1 MEKRRR
7 QTSVKKEET
16 ANNNFSPKQDSLHE
30 WKASN
35 LLTHDTQWWLV
46 TLRGLQGELQQWR
59 GAAEMK
65 DCTGWWRVLRTQYLH
80 RTESLAKR
88 HLGAGLADLR
98 THSCCWL
105 HLVSPKWAWISRRC
119 ADSCKSSESAL
130 NQKVQ
135 AHWDYPYS
143 TQKLLPSCWDWMA
156 WIWTLPPHS
165 VYMEADFFPS
175 LFVVVVVVM
184 VLLSIFAFFFVLLCL
199 ILVLYECK
207 YDFSHLASFFCTRNQ
222 TQGLTLARQVLMLL
236 NYNPGFYHLYGCG
249 YVLFFLCLPPLF
261 PKVFWVS
268 QI

>member
-1 MEKRRR
+1 MWRGQQGEKCVLWTQEETELKPRGNLKHDLTPMEKRRR

-184 VLLSIFAFFFVLLCL
+184 VLLSIFAFFFL
-199 ILVLYECK
+199 
-207 YDFSHLASFFCTRNQ
+207 SFFVWSWFYMSVNMI
-222 TQGLTLARQVLMLL
+222 LA
-236 NYNPGFYHLYGCG
+236 
-249 YVLFFLCLPPLF
+249 
-261 PKVFWVS
+261 
-268 QI
+268 I